1 MAVINERRARTDA
14 LIVEDV
20 QPSPRAQPSPH
31 GVFKTP
37 ANTDANDPAKH
48 RNDSRE
54 NLTNALLK

>member
-1 MAVINERRARTDA
+1 MAVINERRARTNA
-14 LIVEDV
+14 LEDV

-37 ANTDANDPAKH
+37 ANTYANDPAKD